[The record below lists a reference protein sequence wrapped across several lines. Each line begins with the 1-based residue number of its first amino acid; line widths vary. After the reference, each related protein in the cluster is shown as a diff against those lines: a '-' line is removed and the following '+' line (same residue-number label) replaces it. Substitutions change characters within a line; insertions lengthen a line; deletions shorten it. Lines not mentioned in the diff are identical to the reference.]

1 MRPSGGSLRIA
12 LEIMKKRNEGRLIIL
27 AVTERSPLPALWRVV
42 TEHLENPHDEVVTFM
57 LRDDRWQ
64 RAASLPFTRE
74 VSRIS
79 GRHTDFTQWRA
90 AQIDDEAALRLA
102 QQLQRLASEAKQRV
116 VFEVLPERNVE
127 NILEERS
134 ITADVLIASAELKR
148 RPVYAKLVELR
159 CRLLF
164 VDSEE

>member
-1 MRPSGGSLRIA
+1 MRPSGASLRKVLA
-12 LEIMKKRNEGRLIIL
+12 TMKKRNEGRLIIL

-42 TEHLENPHDEVVTFM
+42 KEHLENPLDEVVTLL

-79 GRHTDFTQWRA
+79 GRHTNFTQWRA
-90 AQIDDEAALRLA
+90 AQIDAQAAAGLA
-102 QQLQRLASEAKQRV
+102 RQLQRLASDAKQRV
-116 VFEVLPERNVE
+116 AFEVLPESNVE
-127 NILEERS
+127 DVLEERS
-134 ITADVLIASAELKR
+134 ITADVLIASGELKR

-164 VDSEE
+164 VDFEE

>member
-1 MRPSGGSLRIA
+1 
-12 LEIMKKRNEGRLIIL
+12 MKKRNEGRLIIL

-42 TEHLENPHDEVVTFM
+42 TEHLENPHDEVVTLL

-79 GRHTDFTQWRA
+79 GRHTNFTQWRA
-90 AQIDDEAALRLA
+90 AQIDDQVAAQLA
-102 QQLQRLASEAKQRV
+102 RQLQRLASDAKQRV
-116 VFEVLPERNVE
+116 AFEVLPESNVE
-127 NILEERS
+127 AILEERS

-159 CRLLF
+159 CRLLL
-164 VDSEE
+164 VGSKE